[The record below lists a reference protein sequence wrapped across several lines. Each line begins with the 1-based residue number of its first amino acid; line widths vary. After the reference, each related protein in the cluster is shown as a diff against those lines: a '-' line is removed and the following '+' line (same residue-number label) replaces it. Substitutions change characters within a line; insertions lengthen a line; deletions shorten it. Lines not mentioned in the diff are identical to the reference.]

1 MYVRGN
7 VENVPIKKKATYGL
21 GSNNI
26 LLYGLDQLDDHT
38 SELYD
43 FYKSV

>member
-21 GSNNI
+21 GKNNI
-26 LLYGLDQLDDHT
+26 LLYGVDQLDDHT
-38 SELYD
+38 LQNFDEE
-43 FYKSV
+43 FF